1 MSNLETQT
9 LSASVKQ
16 ITARVTSTKNE
27 GLDRGD
33 LAALRRLDPNRVNAP
48 VFWRLLARH
57 AEQELDHIDRHPER
71 VSRWAAGL
79 RAAVELEG
87 LHDGQRSLG
96 RALAEA
102 GYADQRFERLL
113 RADEPGLWDELR
125 SAARYLGVKGQRANA
140 EQLIRLAVE
149 VEDAPQA
156 ERLRRVL
163 AADYYA
169 ITTQSAVTAASKE

>member
-1 MSNLETQT
+1 MKLV
-9 LSASVKQ
+9 A
-16 ITARVTSTKNE
+16 ARVTSSGD

-33 LAALRRLDPNRVNAP
+33 LAALRRLDPNRVSAP
-48 VFWRLLARH
+48 AFWRLLARH
-57 AEQELDHIDRHPER
+57 AEQELDHLDRHPER
-71 VSRWAAGL
+71 VSRWAAGI

-96 RALAEA
+96 RALGEA

-140 EQLIRLAVE
+140 EQLIRLAVD
-149 VEDAPQA
+149 VDPARA
-156 ERLRRVL
+156 EHLRRAL
-163 AADYYA
+163 AADY
-169 ITTQSAVTAASKE
+169 SAVTTSSADAAPSKE

>member
-1 MSNLETQT
+1 MSNLDTQT

-16 ITARVTSTKNE
+16 ITARVTATKKE

-87 LHDGQRSLG
+87 LHDSQRSLG

-149 VEDAPQA
+149 VDTAQA

-169 ITTQSAVTAASKE
+169 ITTQSADAAASKE